1 VGCRCYCCV
10 SMVLHLS
17 KQCGMPQWRL
27 CRRYALLLMI
37 IVGTATIYVT
47 CCSVLF
53 TLVTGYYRD
62 GRYARTFYTQK
73 DVMYQLHQ
81 QRGLKGPFWAR
92 EFEKAH
98 YEIDDYWKETPSRS
112 VVRRLRG

>member
-1 VGCRCYCCV
+1 
-10 SMVLHLS
+10 
-17 KQCGMPQWRL
+17 L
-27 CRRYALLLMI
+27 CNLLFCA
-37 IVGTATIYVT
+37 V
-47 CCSVLF
+47 F
-53 TLVTGYYRD
+53 TVCTGYYRD

-98 YEIDDYWKETPSRS
+98 YDIDDYWKETPSHS

>member
-1 VGCRCYCCV
+1 VRYTAVALVSAICVLVVG
-10 SMVLHLS
+10 SSLD
-17 KQCGMPQWRL
+17 W
-27 CRRYALLLMI
+27 LLL
-37 IVGTATIYVT
+37 
-47 CCSVLF
+47 CNLLF
-53 TLVTGYYRD
+53 CAVFTVCTGYYRD

>member
-1 VGCRCYCCV
+1 
-10 SMVLHLS
+10 
-17 KQCGMPQWRL
+17 
-27 CRRYALLLMI
+27 
-37 IVGTATIYVT
+37 
-47 CCSVLF
+47 
-53 TLVTGYYRD
+53 
-62 GRYARTFYTQK
+62 
-73 DVMYQLHQ
+73 MYQLHQ